1 MSCIEQSIEDVK
13 KRMRLHGTSKG
24 EYITVSMSFQFL
36 AGKKT
41 MSNKIFLAVK
51 KTTLN
56 KKETMIAGKTIFK
69 CTCNHSIFSP
79 L

>member
-1 MSCIEQSIEDVK
+1 MSCIEQSIEGVK

-24 EYITVSMSFQFL
+24 KYITVSMSFQFL

-41 MSNKIFLAVK
+41 TSNKIFLAGK

-56 KKETMIAGKTIFK
+56 KKETMIAGKTSIVIFK
-69 CTCNHSIFSP
+69 CTCNHSIF
-79 L
+79 